1 VEDDRLFVAYCPLPD
16 ADRTE
21 ELVREMRRRMSIPP
35 GETGP
40 GWIEPYARNTS
51 LLALYVASSMD
62 RGRTWS
68 KSVKVDTSKYARAHG
83 LGRFYQGSDGAIWF
97 NCTVIVPHKN
107 KPGYFFR
114 ENRAHDAL
122 FRSKD
127 GGRTWGDVTLLV
139 SNSAECQLLQLVSG
153 RWLTTI
159 RTTGQPGD
167 LFAPGKKLKVIN
179 TLRLDRLPTYDKVS
193 RSDGWPGQQGAM
205 TKRTFIAESKDGRDW
220 GNLRQLTTI
229 FGDTPGELIQLPDGR
244 VLFLYC
250 HRYNPHAGV
259 YGRVSHDEGRT
270 WQPFLLALRNM
281 DAGYSSS
288 TVLKDGTIV
297 SMIGGETIQ
306 AVRWRLPAGL

>member
-1 VEDDRLFVAYCPLPD
+1 
-16 ADRTE
+16 
-21 ELVREMRRRMSIPP
+21 MSIPP

-40 GWIEPYARNTS
+40 GWIEPYARNTN
-51 LLALYVASSMD
+51 LLALYVASSTD

-114 ENRAHDAL
+114 ENRPHDAL

-139 SNSAECQLLQLVSG
+139 SNSAECQLLQLASG
-153 RWLTTI
+153 LWLTTI

-179 TLRLDRLPTYDKVS
+179 TFGLDRLPTYDKVS

-220 GNLRQLTTI
+220 GNFRQLTTI
-229 FGDTPGELIQLPDGR
+229 FGDTPGELFQLPDGR
-244 VLFLYC
+244 VVFLYC
-250 HRYNPHAGV
+250 HRYGQSGN

-281 DAGYSSS
+281 ADGYSSS

-297 SMIGGETIQ
+297 SMLAGETHQ
-306 AVRWRLPAGL
+306 VVRWRLPEGL